1 LESLIVTYGY
11 LVIFIGTFLE
21 GETILILAG
30 FAARRGY
37 LMLPG
42 VILAAFLGSLFCDQ
56 LFFYLGRKHSQAI
69 IARRP
74 IWKSRVKKAQNLLER
89 FQTPMILAFRFLYGL
104 RTVSPFV
111 IGMSEV
117 SAVKFLLLN
126 AIGALTWAIVIGSG
140 GYLFGSAL
148 EAVIGDIKHYEI
160 IILGG
165 IATTG
170 ILIWI
175 VYYYHRSNRYP
186 E

>member
-1 LESLIVTYGY
+1 MESLIVTYGY

-74 IWKSRVKKAQNLLER
+74 IWKSRVKKAQNLLDR

-175 VYYYHRSNRYP
+175 VYYYHRSDRYP

>member
-1 LESLIVTYGY
+1 
-11 LVIFIGTFLE
+11 
-21 GETILILAG
+21 
-30 FAARRGY
+30 
-37 LMLPG
+37 
-42 VILAAFLGSLFCDQ
+42 
-56 LFFYLGRKHSQAI
+56 
-69 IARRP
+69 
-74 IWKSRVKKAQNLLER
+74 
-89 FQTPMILAFRFLYGL
+89 MILAFRFLYGL

-175 VYYYHRSNRYP
+175 VYYYHRSDRYP

>member
-1 LESLIVTYGY
+1 MESLIVTYGY

-74 IWKSRVKKAQNLLER
+74 IWKSRVKKAQNLLDR

>member
-11 LVIFIGTFLE
+11 LFIFIGTFLE

-30 FAARRGY
+30 FAAHRGY

-42 VILAAFLGSLFCDQ
+42 VILAAFLGSLFGDQ
-56 LFFYLGRKHSQAI
+56 MFFYLGRKHSQAI

-89 FQTPMILAFRFLYGL
+89 FQTPMILSFRFLYGF

-117 SAVKFLLLN
+117 SAGKFLLLN

-148 EAVIGDIKHYEI
+148 EAVIGNIKNYEI

-165 IATTG
+165 IATAG

>member
-111 IGMSEV
+111 IGMSGV
-117 SAVKFLLLN
+117 SAGKFLLLN
-126 AIGALTWAIVIGSG
+126 AIGALTWAILIGSG

-148 EAVIGDIKHYEI
+148 EAMIGDINHYEI
-160 IILGG
+160 KILGG
-165 IATTG
+165 IAATG

-175 VYYYHRSNRYP
+175 VYFYHRRNR
-186 E
+186 